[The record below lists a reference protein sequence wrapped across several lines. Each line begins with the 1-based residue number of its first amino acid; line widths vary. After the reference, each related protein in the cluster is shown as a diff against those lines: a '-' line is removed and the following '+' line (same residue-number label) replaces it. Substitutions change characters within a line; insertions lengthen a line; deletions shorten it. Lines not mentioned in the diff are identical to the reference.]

1 LERGMNALQSS
12 YKLYNFVLTVSLLL
26 LGGELLTERC
36 TCRTDNLMPDLPV
49 PSLPPCRM
57 DPKVLLS
64 SYQHFIWN

>member
-1 LERGMNALQSS
+1 MNALQSS

-26 LGGELLTERC
+26 LGGGLLTEH
-36 TCRTDNLMPDLPV
+36 CRTDVLMPDLPV